1 MFFRMGYF
9 FHTFPTNHVRP
20 QRKNSA
26 PHLDKGKRWAYN
38 HNIVIKRC
46 YGWRTVP
53 WQNRS
58 KASMKQ
64 SWPVRSGSF
73 WKRAIRM
80 RLCEPSRAKRI
91 PALAPSI
98 RAFGIRKGCS
108 RRSWS
113 RPWKR
118 CGACSCRYRSAS
130 IPLTSRRSATRWAA
144 IPQTI
149 RWKCST
155 TSMTISTNSACCS
168 AARTGRT
175 SPTFSTNWWISRS
188 NTPTSTW
195 KLSAAKA

>member
-1 MFFRMGYF
+1 MWRFSRV
-9 FHTFPTNHVRP
+9 PIPRIRP

-26 PHLDKGKRWAYN
+26 PILTKETGWAYN
-38 HNIVIKRC
+38 QN
-46 YGWRTVP
+46 TVTKQRYERRMAP

-58 KASMKQ
+58 KASMKRYWTVQ
-64 SWPVRSGSF
+64 SRST

-80 RLCEPSRAKRI
+80 RLCAPSRARQI

-98 RAFGIRKGCS
+98 RAFRIRKGCS

-113 RPWKR
+113 RQCKR
-118 CGACSCRYRSAS
+118 CGECSCRYRSAS
-130 IPLTSRRSATRWAA
+130 TPLTSRRSAMKWAA
-144 IPQTI
+144 IPRAI

-155 TSMTISTNSACCS
+155 TSMTISTNSACCL

-195 KLSAAKA
+195 K